1 MEILSQIKQ
10 TRLDAIFVGCG
21 GGGMLAG
28 IAAYVKQ
35 VRPEIRIIG
44 VNTHDSD
51 SMYQSLKAGK
61 PVMIKSAG
69 LFSDGSSIRQA
80 GEENVKLCK
89 KYVDDMVLVSN
100 DELCAAIKDA
110 FDETRTVLEPAG
122 ALGLA
127 GLKKYLL
134 KNPQLKN
141 GIFCAVNSGANMNFY
156 RLRFI
161 ATRAAAGEG
170 KEALT
175 TVLVPEKAGSMHKLL
190 RLVQPRNISELSY
203 RYSSLENAHIFM
215 AYETTGKEE
224 VRLIKKETASFKQYD
239 CRRLQCC

>member
-21 GGGMLAG
+21 GGGLLAG
-28 IAAYVKQ
+28 VAAYVKH

-44 VNTHDSD
+44 VNTIDSD

-61 PVMIKSAG
+61 PVLIKSAG

-80 GEENVKLCK
+80 GDENVKLCK

-122 ALGLA
+122 ALALA
-127 GLKKYLL
+127 GLKKYLTV
-134 KNPQLKN
+134 NQQLKN
-141 GIFCAVNSGANMNFY
+141 GIFCAVNSGANLNFY

-175 TVLVPEKAGSMHKLL
+175 SVLVPEKVGSLHKLL
-190 RLVQPRNISELSY
+190 SIVQPRNVSELSY
-203 RYSSLENAHIFM
+203 RYSSMESAHIFM
-215 AYETTGKEE
+215 AYETSGQSE
-224 VRLIKKETASFKQYD
+224 VHFVNVESRSGQNND
-239 CRRLQCC
+239 Q

>member
-21 GGGMLAG
+21 GGGLLAG
-28 IAAYVKQ
+28 VAAYVKH

-44 VNTHDSD
+44 VCTHDSD

-61 PVMIKSAG
+61 PVLIKSAG
-69 LFSDGSSIRQA
+69 LFSDGSSIRQS
-80 GEENVKLCK
+80 GDENVKLCK

-110 FDETRTVLEPAG
+110 YDETRTVLEPAG
-122 ALGLA
+122 ALALA
-127 GLKKYLL
+127 GLKKYLVT
-134 KNPQLKN
+134 NPQLKN
-141 GIFCAVNSGANMNFY
+141 GIFCAVNSGANLNFY

-175 TVLVPEKAGSMHKLL
+175 SVLVPEQTGSLYKLL
-190 RLVQPRNISELSY
+190 SMVQPRNVSELSY
-203 RYSSLENAHIFM
+203 RYSSVDSAHIFM
-215 AYETTGKEE
+215 AYETSGKQE
-224 VRLIKKETASFKQYD
+224 V
-239 CRRLQCC
+239 